1 MLKTYPLPP
10 PHTQPPLFLSAG
22 CLLTHT
28 PFLEHSP
35 ATCLQVK
42 VPQLHRC
49 CASLVCDLEVF
60 GAVSVSGTDESAR
73 PACFPVT
80 LQLHA
85 VRVQPA
91 SRRQGTAS
99 FTPSGYSFM
108 TSGYSFTPSGYSQ
121 LHAVRVQLHA
131 IWVQQAS
138 RRQGTA
144 GHRQGTASQC
154 HLGTASFTPSGYS
167 QLSIVR
173 VVVFSQ

>member
-1 MLKTYPLPP
+1 MLETSTFLPALPP
-10 PHTQPPLFLSAG
+10 PAPHTQPLFLSAG
-22 CLLTHT
+22 SLLTHP

-80 LQLHA
+80 VQLHA

-99 FTPSGYSFM
+99 LTPSGYSFM
-108 TSGYSFTPSGYSQ
+108 PSGCSFMPSGYSFMPSGYNK
-121 LHAVRVQLHA
+121 LHAVRVQLDTVRVQLHNA
-131 IWVQQAS
+131 IWVQPVS

-144 GHRQGTASQC
+144 NC
-154 HLGTASFTPSGYS
+154 P
-167 QLSIVR
+167 
-173 VVVFSQ
+173 